1 MDQNIVDLISDSEES
16 PVAAEKAERSG
27 VFHDP
32 DLQEAIELSLRCQSS
47 ISPPTLRLEGRPAG
61 GARLNPIDL
70 DNKSPS
76 PSPRAGVS
84 QAPATSLL
92 GLDRRKQEEERL
104 ARLAKKRKAEGDVS
118 DTSSELHSKIARLKS
133 VSSSV
138 APPNKDDAATARPA
152 ASHPTLQYPDGAVK
166 KTWVHGCARE
176 DDIKFEEVVLKEHLQ
191 LAVLSS
197 FQWNMDWLFTKFDV
211 QKTRFLLVMGGKDE
225 DMKQEMTQDFEGIPS
240 VRLCFVPMARQVM
253 CMHSKLMLLFYADS
267 MRIVVPSANLV
278 PYDWGEDAV
287 LENMVFLIDLPR
299 KQQAGA
305 NSTPT
310 FFFTELVYFLRAQT
324 IHANIVA
331 RLDEFDFSKTANYG
345 FVHTMYRRVAYGARV
360 AAHGVVRAGA
370 GGAAAGAADDG
381 GIAGGLRD
389 VIGGVSDGG
398 VHVQH
403 VPGDAR

>member
-267 MRIVVPSANLV
+267 MRIVVPSPNLV

-345 FVHTMYRRVAYGARV
+345 FVHTMYVCM
-360 AAHGVVRAGA
+360 HCGVGSVV
-370 GGAAAGAADDG
+370 
-381 GIAGGLRD
+381 LR
-389 VIGGVSDGG
+389 G
-398 VHVQH
+398 
-403 VPGDAR
+403 